1 MSQHTVVPSRVTR
14 TTRTSSFPLAALLA
28 AVVACGGADAA
39 PAKEDAAIIPV
50 RVVTPEYRR
59 TQPPIV
65 LTGTLG
71 AKEEIP
77 LAFKIGGVVA
87 KVSVEAGQAVREGD
101 VLAELSLAEIDAQ
114 VSAARDGRDKAR
126 RDYDRA
132 MKLLADSV
140 VTAAQAED
148 ARTGLDVA
156 EAQLRAAE
164 FNQRYAVVR
173 ATADGVVLR
182 RQLEVGQLVGP
193 GTPVIVL
200 RTERKGLVL
209 RAAAADR
216 DAVRLKEGDAA
227 KVTFDAFPDR
237 TFAGR
242 VERIAIAATPGTGT
256 YETEI
261 AVSAGGARL
270 ASGLIGRATLATRS
284 ATALPTI
291 PAEALIEVDGDQAA
305 VFVLAPKGADGVQTV
320 RRMTVRVAFLT
331 DTEAAIASG
340 LDASMRVVTA
350 GATRLADGT
359 RVSLATERAP

>member
-1 MSQHTVVPSRVTR
+1 VNRPNPK
-14 TTRTSSFPLAALLA
+14 SSLLRLPLLALLGFA
-28 AVVACGGADAA
+28 AACGGADAT
-39 PAKEDAAIIPV
+39 PASEDVAAIPV
-50 RVVTPEYRR
+50 RVVTPAFRR
-59 TQPPIV
+59 SMPPIV

-87 KVSVEAGQAVREGD
+87 RVAVEAGQAVREGE

-126 RDYDRA
+126 RDHDRA
-132 MKLLADSV
+132 VKLLADSV
-140 VTAAQAED
+140 VTASQAED

-173 ATADGVVLR
+173 APADGVVLR

-193 GTPVIVL
+193 GAPVLVL

-227 KVTFDAFPDR
+227 RVRFDAFPDR
-237 TFAGR
+237 SFAGR
-242 VERIAIAATPGTGT
+242 VERVAVAATPMTGT

-261 AVSAGGARL
+261 SVQAAGQRL
-270 ASGLIGRATLATRS
+270 ASGLIGRAELATRA

-291 PAEALIEVDGDQAA
+291 PAEALLEVDGDRAS
-305 VFVLAPKGADGVQTV
+305 VFVLREGDTV
-320 RRMTVRVAFLT
+320 RRVAVRVAFLAEG
-331 DTEAAIASG
+331 DAAIASG

-350 GATRLADGT
+350 GATRLADGA
-359 RVSLATERAP
+359 RVRVTERAP

>member
-1 MSQHTVVPSRVTR
+1 MFAPASRGGR
-14 TTRTSSFPLAALLA
+14 RFSPPLVAVLFALA
-28 AVVACGGADAA
+28 ACGGADAS
-39 PAKEDAAIIPV
+39 PAKEDTAAIPV

-59 TQPPIV
+59 SQPPIV

-77 LAFKIGGVVA
+77 LGFKIGGVVA
-87 KVSVEAGQAVREGD
+87 RVAVEAGQSVREGD

-114 VSAARDGRDKAR
+114 VSAAREGRDKAK

-132 MKLLADSV
+132 MKLRSDSV
-140 VTAAQAED
+140 VTASQAED

-193 GTPVIVL
+193 GTPVVVL

-216 DAVRLKEGDAA
+216 DAVRLKEGDVA

-237 TFAGR
+237 TFNGR
-242 VERIAIAATPGTGT
+242 VERVAIAATPGTGT

-270 ASGLIGRATLATRS
+270 ASGLIGRATLQTRS

-291 PAEALIEVDGDQAA
+291 PAEALLEVDGDKAS
-305 VFVLAPKGADGVQTV
+305 VFVLSNPADAAAPTV
-320 RRMTVRVAFLT
+320 RRVAVRVAFLT
-331 DTEAAIASG
+331 DADAAIASG
-340 LDASMRVVTA
+340 LDSTMRVVTA
-350 GATRLADGT
+350 GATRLADGA
-359 RVSLATERAP
+359 RVSVTTERAP